1 MSKPMSEQLSTLN
14 ITEAQDTD
22 ASLNPSLETVAAFNL
37 LSAFTHDEIEALSNL
52 TSVRMKPI
60 EVEGLEKVYPSAT
73 LAELFVIWKMRELA
87 RNEIVASE
95 WRKFGGE
102 WKNQATSLARQLGAS
117 DNAIRQYAQHEL
129 VNLADKIPAEYHE
142 ATIKH
147 VIVKL
152 DRGSKDDRVELLT
165 KLFKS

>member
-1 MSKPMSEQLSTLN
+1 MSKTIEQAMSEATVA
-14 ITEAQDTD
+14 ITEA
-22 ASLNPSLETVAAFNL
+22 SLEAVATFNL
-37 LSAFTHDEIEALSNL
+37 LSAFTHDEVEALSNL

-60 EVEGLEKVYPSAT
+60 EVEGLEKIYPSAT
-73 LAELFVIWKMRELA
+73 LAELFIIWKMRELA

-102 WKNQATSLARQLGAS
+102 WKNQATSYARQLGAT
-117 DNAIRQYAQHEL
+117 DENIRKYARGEL
-129 VNLADKIPAEYHE
+129 VKLADKIPTDYHE

-152 DRGSKDDRVELLT
+152 DKGSEDPRVVEMV
-165 KLFKS
+165 KYFKS

>member
-1 MSKPMSEQLSTLN
+1 MSKTMQDAISDATVA
-14 ITEAQDTD
+14 ITEA
-22 ASLNPSLETVAAFNL
+22 SLDTVATFNL

-60 EVEGLEKVYPSAT
+60 EVEGLEKIYPSAT
-73 LAELFVIWKMRELA
+73 LAELFIIWKMRELA

-102 WKNQATSLARQLGAS
+102 WKNQATSYARQLGS
-117 DNAIRQYAQHEL
+117 PEDVIRKYAAHQIIEL
-129 VNLADKIPAEYHE
+129 KDKIPSEYHE

-152 DRGSKDDRVELLT
+152 DKGSEDSRVVEMV
-165 KLFKS
+165 KYFKS

>member
-1 MSKPMSEQLSTLN
+1 MSKSIAEQLESV
-14 ITEAQDTD
+14 QGTD

-37 LSAFTHDEIEALSNL
+37 LSAFTHDEVEALSNL

-60 EVEGLEKVYPSAT
+60 EVEGLERIYPQGT
-73 LAELFVIWKMRELA
+73 LAELFIIWKMRELA

-102 WKNQATSLARQLGAS
+102 WKNQATSYARQLGS
-117 DNAIRQYAQHEL
+117 SEDVIRKYAIHQIVEL
-129 VNLADKIPAEYHE
+129 KDKIPSEYHE

-152 DRGSKDDRVELLT
+152 DKGSEDSRVVEMT
-165 KLFKS
+165 KYFKS

>member
-1 MSKPMSEQLSTLN
+1 MSKSMNEAMSEATVA
-14 ITEAQDTD
+14 ITEAT
-22 ASLNPSLETVAAFNL
+22 LETVATFNF

-73 LAELFVIWKMRELA
+73 LAELFVIWKIRELA
-87 RNEIVASE
+87 RNEIIASE

-117 DNAIRQYAQHEL
+117 DVAIRSYAQHEL